1 MIGLVPAEKLI
12 DYVGQEIGSSDWFEV
27 DQDRIDMFADA
38 TLDHQFIHIDSEKAT
53 PLFGSTIAHGFLSL
67 SLVPHLTSQA
77 VLAPENLKM
86 VFNYGLDKVRFIN
99 PVNVGSKVRTHS
111 KCVSVD
117 DKGDGRYL
125 MKTEVTMEIE
135 GVEKPAYIAETLS
148 MFVLSLIHISEPTR
162 PY

>member
-1 MIGLVPAEKLI
+1 MIGLVPAEKLV

-27 DQDRIDMFADA
+27 DQDRVDMFADA

-111 KCVSVD
+111 KCLSVD

-148 MFVLSLIHISEPTR
+148 MFVT
-162 PY
+162 

>member
-1 MIGLVPAEKLI
+1 MIGLVPAEKLV

-125 MKTEVTMEIE
+125 MKTEVTMEIQ
-135 GVEKPAYIAETLS
+135 GIEKPAYIAETLS
-148 MFVLSLIHISEPTR
+148 MFVT
-162 PY
+162 

>member
-1 MIGLVPAEKLI
+1 MIGLVPAEKLE
-12 DYVGQEIGSSDWFEV
+12 DYVGQDIGSSEWFEV

-38 TLDHQFIHIDSEKAT
+38 TLDHQFIHVDEEKAT

-67 SLVPHLTSQA
+67 SLIPHLTSQA
-77 VLAPENLKM
+77 VLAPENLIL

-99 PVNVGSKVRTHS
+99 PVNVGCKVRTHS
-111 KCVSVD
+111 KCVSVE

-125 MKTEVTMEIE
+125 MKTEVSMEIE

-148 MFVLSLIHISEPTR
+148 MFIT
-162 PY
+162 

>member
-1 MIGLVPAEKLI
+1 MIGLVPAEKLV
-12 DYVGQEIGSSDWFEV
+12 DYIGQEIGSSDWFEV

-135 GVEKPAYIAETLS
+135 VVEKPAYIAETLS
-148 MFVLSLIHISEPTR
+148 MFVT
-162 PY
+162 

>member
-1 MIGLVPAEKLI
+1 MIGLVPPEKLV

-148 MFVLSLIHISEPTR
+148 MFVT
-162 PY
+162 

>member
-1 MIGLVPAEKLI
+1 MIGLVPAETLI
-12 DYVGQEIGSSDWFEV
+12 DYVGKEIGSSEWFEI
-27 DQDRIDMFADA
+27 DQTRINQFADA

-67 SLVPHLTSQA
+67 SLIPHLTAQT
-77 VLAPENLKM
+77 VLAPENLKH

-111 KCVSVD
+111 KVVSVD

-125 MKTEVTMEIE
+125 IKIEITMEIE
-135 GVEKPAYIAETLS
+135 GIEKPAFVAESLS
-148 MFVLSLIHISEPTR
+148 MFIT
-162 PY
+162 

>member
-1 MIGLVPAEKLI
+1 MIGLVPAEKLE
-12 DYVGQEIGSSDWFEV
+12 DYVGQDIGSSEWFEV

-38 TLDHQFIHIDSEKAT
+38 TLDHQFIHVDEEKAT

-67 SLVPHLTSQA
+67 SLIPHLTSQA

-99 PVNVGSKVRTHS
+99 PVNVGCKVRTHS
-111 KCVSVD
+111 KCVSVE

-125 MKTEVTMEIE
+125 MKTEVAMEIE

-148 MFVLSLIHISEPTR
+148 MFIT
-162 PY
+162 

>member
-1 MIGLVPAEKLI
+1 MIGLAPAEKLV

-27 DQDRIDMFADA
+27 DQDRINMFADA

-148 MFVLSLIHISEPTR
+148 MFVT
-162 PY
+162 

>member
-1 MIGLVPAEKLI
+1 MIGLVPAEKLV

-111 KCVSVD
+111 KCLSVD

-148 MFVLSLIHISEPTR
+148 MFVT
-162 PY
+162 

>member
-1 MIGLVPAEKLI
+1 MIGLVPAEKLE
-12 DYVGQEIGSSDWFEV
+12 DYVGQDIGSSEWFEV

-38 TLDHQFIHIDSEKAT
+38 TLDHQFIHVDEEKAT

-67 SLVPHLTSQA
+67 SLIPHLTSQA
-77 VLAPENLKM
+77 VLVPENLKM

-99 PVNVGSKVRTHS
+99 PVNVGCKVRTHS
-111 KCVSVD
+111 KCVSVE

-125 MKTEVTMEIE
+125 MKTEVSMEIE

-148 MFVLSLIHISEPTR
+148 MFIT
-162 PY
+162 

>member
-1 MIGLVPAEKLI
+1 MIGLVPAEKLV
-12 DYVGQEIGSSDWFEV
+12 DYVGQEIGSSEWFEV

-38 TLDHQFIHIDSEKAT
+38 TLDHQFIHVDTEKAT

-135 GVEKPAYIAETLS
+135 GVDKPAYVAETLS
-148 MFVLSLIHISEPTR
+148 MFVT
-162 PY
+162 

>member
-1 MIGLVPAEKLI
+1 MIGLVPAEKLA
-12 DYVGQEIGSSDWFEV
+12 DYVGEEIGSSEWFEV
-27 DQDRIDMFADA
+27 DQERINQFADA

-77 VLAPENLKM
+77 VLAPENLKH

-111 KCVSVD
+111 KVLAVD

-125 MKTEVTMEIE
+125 MKTEITMEIE
-135 GVEKPAYIAETLS
+135 GIDKPAFVAESLS
-148 MFVLSLIHISEPTR
+148 MFVT
-162 PY
+162 

>member
-1 MIGLVPAEKLI
+1 MIGLVPAEKLL
-12 DYVGQEIGSSDWFEV
+12 DYVGQDIGSSDWFEV
-27 DQDRIDMFADA
+27 DQDRINMFADS
-38 TLDHQFIHIDSEKAT
+38 TLDHQFIHVDTEKAT

-67 SLVPHLTSQA
+67 SLLPHLTSQA

-135 GVEKPAYIAETLS
+135 GIEKPAYIAETLS
-148 MFVLSLIHISEPTR
+148 MFIT
-162 PY
+162 